1 MTHYIIKEQEAGYLC
16 RNGKFL
22 RLLAAGKY
30 TYPKALG
37 YDVQIGTNERGGKNL
52 RHSGEYPHAG

>member
-30 TYPKALG
+30 T
-37 YDVQIGTNERGGKNL
+37 DRDNERGGKNL

>member
-30 TYPKALG
+30 TYPLSL
-37 YDVQIGTNERGGKNL
+37 I
-52 RHSGEYPHAG
+52 HI